1 MNMSHLAAAIAAAC
15 IAACPAAVTAAD
27 STLVLVMA
35 GEAYDGPP
43 KFEVDFDGKPLGE
56 GSVAAAI
63 DTARAGRFAAA
74 ADKTQYIQSFSF
86 AVPEA
91 VFRPDGEV
99 RIKFLNE
106 AFGGPGSD
114 HDRTLYLASVSL
126 NGRAVTASGL
136 STETPAGPRSNQT
149 LGEFLVLLDG
159 TTDAVSRAPQG
170 GWPVPSVSAVTPANA
185 VVAPPADATQAID
198 PMTTST
204 AEAIPASAPA
214 LAPAPAAVEKA
225 APGDVAT
232 GNQDPEASAGACD
245 LEQKY
250 NVVGFNENSNALT
263 PRLIERLDQVV
274 ADIGDRQCNVQV
286 TGYSS
291 RQGSTASNALF
302 AVERA
307 QNSLKY
313 LQEHGVKFVQASATG
328 VGATDQFGPDYRAN
342 RRVVII
348 VTP

>member
-15 IAACPAAVTAAD
+15 IAACPAAVSAAD

-74 ADKTQYIQSFSF
+74 ADKTPYIQSFSF

-91 VFRPDGEV
+91 VFRSDGEV

-114 HDRTLYLASVSL
+114 RDRTLYLASVSL

-149 LGEFLVLLDG
+149 LGEFLVLPDG

-170 GWPVPSVSAVTPANA
+170 GWPVPSVSAVAPANA

-214 LAPAPAAVEKA
+214 QAPAAVEKA
-225 APGDVAT
+225 ASADVAAR
-232 GNQDPEASAGACD
+232 NQDPESGASSCD
-245 LEQKY
+245 REQKY

-263 PRLIERLDQVV
+263 PRLIERLDQVA

>member
-15 IAACPAAVTAAD
+15 IAACPAAVSAAD

-114 HDRTLYLASVSL
+114 RDRTLYLASVSL

-149 LGEFLVLLDG
+149 LGEFLVLPDG

-170 GWPVPSVSAVTPANA
+170 GWPAPSVSAAVPAA
-185 VVAPPADATQAID
+185 AGVAPPADGTQAID

-214 LAPAPAAVEKA
+214 PAPAPVEKA
-225 APGDVAT
+225 APADVAT
-232 GNQDPEASAGACD
+232 GNQDPEAGAKDCD

>member
-1 MNMSHLAAAIAAAC
+1 MNMSHLGAAIAAAC
-15 IAACPAAVTAAD
+15 IAACPVPVSAAD

-63 DTARAGRFAAA
+63 DTVRAGRFAAV
-74 ADKTQYIQSFSF
+74 ADKTQYVQSFRF

-91 VFRPDGEV
+91 LFRPAGEV

-114 HDRTLYLASVSL
+114 RDRTLYLASVSL

-136 STETPAGPRSNQT
+136 STETAAGPRSNQT
-149 LGEFLVLLDG
+149 LGEFLVLPDG

-170 GWPVPSVSAVTPANA
+170 GWPGPSVSAATPAAA
-185 VVAPPADATQAID
+185 VVVPPADAAQAID
-198 PMTTST
+198 PITTST
-204 AEAIPASAPA
+204 AEAIPVAGP
-214 LAPAPAAVEKA
+214 APAPVEKA
-225 APGDVAT
+225 ALTDVASR
-232 GNQDPEASAGACD
+232 NQEPGPGASPCD

-263 PRLIERLDQVV
+263 PGLIERLDQVV
-274 ADIGDRQCNVQV
+274 ADIGDQHCSVRV

-291 RQGSTASNALF
+291 RQGSIASNALF

-313 LQEHGVKFVQASATG
+313 LQDHGVKFVQASATG